1 MSHARTPDLTR
12 DFVGKDSAKIV
23 EDAQQHLFDPA
34 DCRIIEIVESVKRQ
48 MMVLLDPTQGPFSDA
63 DLAARA
69 AREAETRAIFDPV
82 VMRSP
87 LCTVIHTFFPHIPH
101 LTFQPSLDH
110 VRALVG

>member
-1 MSHARTPDLTR
+1 MERILS
-12 DFVGKDSAKIV
+12 KIV
-23 EDAQQHLFDPA
+23 EDAQQDLFDPA
-34 DCRIIEIVESVKRQ
+34 DCRIIEIVESVQRQ
-48 MMVLLDPTQGPFSDA
+48 MKVLLDPTQGPFSDA

-69 AREAETRAIFDPV
+69 AREAENRAMFDAV